1 MVNRQ
6 VERALAGAVAGII
19 GTAAMTVPIFL
30 AREIGVIRQTPP
42 KEIARNAANQ
52 TGTRQHMTHQEF
64 SVGWLLAHLGYGA
77 GSGLVFA
84 LARRVLPLSSPILGA
99 VYGSILW
106 AVSYLGVMPALGL
119 YPLQQGAARRVVAVM
134 LPAHWIYGAVA
145 GEALDLLGPTIKEAL
160 G

>member
-1 MVNRQ
+1 MNSWI
-6 VERALAGAVAGII
+6 ERAVAGALAGVV
-19 GTAAMTVPIFL
+19 GTTAMSVPIFL
-30 AREIGVIRQTPP
+30 AREFGVIGQAPP
-42 KEIARNAANQ
+42 KEIARNAALE

-84 LARRVLPLSSPILGA
+84 LVRRFLPLNSPILGA

-145 GEALDLLGPTIKEAL
+145 GEALDLLGPKMKEAL